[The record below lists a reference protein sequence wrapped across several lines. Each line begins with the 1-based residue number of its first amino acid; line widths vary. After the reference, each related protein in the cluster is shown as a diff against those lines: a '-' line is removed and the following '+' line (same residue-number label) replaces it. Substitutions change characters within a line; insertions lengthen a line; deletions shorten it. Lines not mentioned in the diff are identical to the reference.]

1 MHKHGNETHNKTK
14 QAHFFS
20 HGSEKV
26 KSIKGNRLLRF
37 SYFHQ
42 VLPSS
47 SEVKLHYACH
57 RPAKAGTSEDFG
69 VRCRI
74 HPVRRAQRPWGH
86 RRFNVASGEPQF
98 LIQSE

>member
-1 MHKHGNETHNKTK
+1 MGTKHITKRNK
-14 QAHFFS
+14 HIFS

-47 SEVKLHYACH
+47 SEVKLNYACH
-57 RPAKAGTSEDFG
+57 RPVKAGTSEDFG
-69 VRCRI
+69 VRCCVD
-74 HPVRRAQRPWGH
+74 PMWRAQRPWGH
-86 RRFNVASGEPQF
+86 RRFNVASGKPQF
-98 LIQSE
+98 LIQSQ